1 MATPTQTDPYAAYQD
16 AAPASQGAASA
27 SSSDPYAAYQ
37 EPKDKATEARTK
49 EPGILETANKY
60 YEGRPAIPVAPT
72 EEYAS
77 NLLHRIGSSAG
88 RTAMMIPNMA
98 AGLYHAAVD
107 DPTLD
112 EVGLSDQ
119 QRIAKRLL
127 YDPSAQAIE
136 QEKQHEAKD
145 AEAGM
150 PHSTT
155 EKVLN
160 RAVSAVPLVGP
171 FVEGEGQR
179 AGRGDWAG
187 AAADVGAMELLPR
200 IAKESMPGGRLPGAA
215 AKGEEAFPITRS
227 AAQGTVR
234 GAAKTYNAVR
244 KAAPVVAPIVGAA
257 EGYAHGGLP
266 GAAYGSVTG
275 GTLGKVASHLPEAP
289 ESLTRYGLKP
299 IELGEPT
306 AEPSPLKPIG
316 SKVTEPASELKPIGS
331 TAEATPKAPEES
343 AEVRRARHV
352 LGNVAVDKLKT
363 AEGGPEALRRLTKG
377 TYQQYADLANALE
390 IRKPGYLAAKNG
402 ETWTA
407 DEFQRTTKTHGK
419 ELSAPKEMVVRDL
432 LSKPPAEILQ
442 HTQPWV
448 DPTAKYAAPMSSLTE
463 RTMKA
468 LGLSEEAKN
477 NLRASGVSDT
487 QAQSLLAKLTKRQ
500 LENLS
505 ETMEKGEHLPT
516 VSGGSQGADL
526 LPNASGE
533 SSASLENI
541 NRVASQ
547 KAKGLKIYRLNSLS
561 GQATPILAQDAVDW
575 RPGPAEH
582 KIEVDGE
589 GNISVLESGSRAHP
603 VMKSSKIR
611 FPKD

>member
-1 MATPTQTDPYAAYQD
+1 MGYTGPAGVAGATVHGLNRVAEETKNAIKGGLSMFDP
-16 AAPASQGAASA
+16 
-27 SSSDPYAAYQ
+27 
-37 EPKDKATEARTK
+37 RVK
-49 EPGILETANKY
+49 EGENALT
-60 YEGRPAIPVAPT
+60 AIPIV
-72 EEYAS
+72 
-77 NLLHRIGSSAG
+77 R
-88 RTAMMIPNMA
+88 A
-98 AGLYHAAVD
+98 A
-107 DPTLD
+107 
-112 EVGLSDQ
+112 
-119 QRIAKRLL
+119 R
-127 YDPSAQAIE
+127 
-136 QEKQHEAKD
+136 
-145 AEAGM
+145 
-150 PHSTT
+150 
-155 EKVLN
+155 
-160 RAVSAVPLVGP
+160 P
-171 FVEGEGQR
+171 FVEAAKQIPQIPSAIRDINASADPLGHYAQAAEDTAAQGAGQALTAIAAEKAPEATR
-179 AGRGDWAG
+179 GAVDMAGKT
-187 AAADVGAMELLPR
+187 ADVAKAGVEKAPAIVRGTAKSVNKVLAKAPGSVGAVIGGTIGHATGIPYGAEVGAGLGTVMGKELLPTLR
-200 IAKESMPGGRLPGAA
+200 VPGE
-215 AKGEEAFPITRS
+215 KF
-227 AAQGTVR
+227 
-234 GAAKTYNAVR
+234 
-244 KAAPVVAPIVGAA
+244 
-257 EGYAHGGLP
+257 
-266 GAAYGSVTG
+266 
-275 GTLGKVASHLPEAP
+275 
-289 ESLTRYGLKP
+289 GLKP

-316 SKVTEPASELKPIGS
+316 SKVTNPASELKPIGS

-343 AEVRRARHV
+343 AEVRQARHV

-407 DEFQRTTKTHGK
+407 DEFHRTTKTHGK

-526 LPNASGE
+526 SPNASGE